1 MAYVSIFCE
10 SCEKEYTIDG
20 SFLSCPK
27 GHLDF
32 FQLEVMPTIERLKA
46 GSSINLTS
54 SELKAVADRKPLEFD
69 GHDLETLSGIISE
82 QQTKLLEDAA
92 RIQGEEGE
100 SSPSFQK
107 LMIRLEHLFKVGQR
121 ISGEESRRRALSEVN
136 RKMTGFYS
144 LQNNEVSAA

>member
-10 SCEKEYTIDG
+10 SCEKEYTG
-20 SFLSCPK
+20 EGVFESCPK
-27 GHLDF
+27 GHSDF
-32 FQLEVMPTIERLKA
+32 YQLEVMPEDKPVRA
-46 GSSINLTS
+46 SNINLTS